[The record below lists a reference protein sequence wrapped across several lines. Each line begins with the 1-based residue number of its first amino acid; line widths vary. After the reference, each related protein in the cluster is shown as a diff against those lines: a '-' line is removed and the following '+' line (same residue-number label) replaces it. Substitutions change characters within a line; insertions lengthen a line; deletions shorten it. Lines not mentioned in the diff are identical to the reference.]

1 MVGFSY
7 AKKGGYMQSIPL
19 RIIDDEF
26 YLLGEVDLY
35 SSIQIGILWSGIEE
49 LKLQINHYLQ
59 LAGKLLKGTIILP

>member
-1 MVGFSY
+1 
-7 AKKGGYMQSIPL
+7 MQSIPL